1 MRSFEIHRGNGP
13 VNGFLGPQRS
23 SALSAEIVHCYRPR
37 WWRPPPTGA
46 CYRCGNIG
54 GVNEV
59 SNFPQRLTA
68 LLAERKMTQLELAA
82 RIGVTRAAMSR
93 YVSGER
99 EPRLVTLVRIAEEL
113 DVNVDD
119 LVAAESHSVETA
131 LRIVARSTFT
141 EEEKS
146 RLREA
151 LESEGRP

>member
-1 MRSFEIHRGNGP
+1 MDFTVPIGGRRPREVCYRRGNFGC
-13 VNGFLGPQRS
+13 VND
-23 SALSAEIVHCYRPR
+23 A
-37 WWRPPPTGA
+37 
-46 CYRCGNIG
+46 
-54 GVNEV
+54 
-59 SNFPQRLTA
+59 SNFSQRLAA
-68 LLAERKMTQLELAA
+68 LLAERNMTQLELAA

-146 RLREA
+146 QLREA
-151 LESEGRP
+151 LESGGRP

>member
-1 MRSFEIHRGNGP
+1 MRSFETHRGNGP
-13 VNGFLGPQRS
+13 VNGFLGGGCHRPDR
-23 SALSAEIVHCYRPR
+23 CYR
-37 WWRPPPTGA
+37 
-46 CYRCGNIG
+46 YGNIG
-54 GVNEV
+54 RVNEV

-68 LLAERKMTQLELAA
+68 LLTERKMTQLELAA

-113 DVNVDD
+113 DVNIDD
-119 LVAAESHSVETA
+119 LVAAESHSVDTA

-151 LESEGRP
+151 LESGGRP

>member
-1 MRSFEIHRGNGP
+1 M
-13 VNGFLGPQRS
+13 
-23 SALSAEIVHCYRPR
+23 CYR
-37 WWRPPPTGA
+37 
-46 CYRCGNIG
+46 YGNIG
-54 GVNEV
+54 CVNEV

-119 LVAAESHSVETA
+119 LISPESNSVDTA
-131 LRIVARSTFT
+131 LRIVARTTLT
-141 EEEKS
+141 EEQKS
-146 RLREA
+146 QFREA
-151 LESEGRP
+151 LDRGSRP

>member
-1 MRSFEIHRGNGP
+1 MDFTVPIGGR
-13 VNGFLGPQRS
+13 
-23 SALSAEIVHCYRPR
+23 RPR
-37 WWRPPPTGA
+37 EV
-46 CYRCGNIG
+46 CYRCGNFG
-54 GVNEV
+54 CTNDA
-59 SNFPQRLTA
+59 SNFSQRLAA
-68 LLAERKMTQLELAA
+68 LLAERNMTQLELAA

-146 RLREA
+146 QLREA
-151 LESEGRP
+151 LEGGGRP